1 MKSSNGDKRPNRG
14 ARLSVRSSAGVHSE
28 HARWLPMILLFSVL
42 LASCVHWPDVNEDC
56 ESYGVAESR
65 SPMGNIVQ
73 IIPLGRA
80 DLDRICGAVRSQVVS
95 VHPEAVVNG
104 CAIPQRDGS
113 VLAYYREGD
122 RCAMN
127 HELCHALHGTNHTG
141 RYLEELAA
149 GIPMPYCPGMQ
160 LAGLSRR

>member
-1 MKSSNGDKRPNRG
+1 
-14 ARLSVRSSAGVHSE
+14 
-28 HARWLPMILLFSVL
+28 MILLFSVL
-42 LASCVHWPDVNEDC
+42 LASCVHWPDVNKDC

-65 SPMGNIVQ
+65 SPMGNKVQ
-73 IIPLGRA
+73 LIPLGRA
-80 DLDRICGAVRSQVVS
+80 DLDRICGGVRSQVAS
-95 VHPEAVVNG
+95 VHPKAEVNG

-127 HELCHALHGTNHTG
+127 HELCHTLHGTNHTG